1 MNNNS
6 PYGKSVRSLAA
17 SHQRSWLWGRHA
29 IMEMLAAGRWP
40 VLELLV
46 DENQSG
52 PAFDEFYELIRATE
66 LTYSRVSTRRLTEL
80 CKSEDHQ
87 GFLAQ
92 MAEFPCGMFGDLQR
106 ALQSPPPEPEPGS
119 VVLPP
124 LYVICDRLQ
133 DAHNFGAILRS
144 CDAMRVDG
152 IVIGEKSQ
160 ASITPHVARASSG
173 AVNHL
178 TIYRVPSLADAVSL
192 LKTHSVRILAATEK
206 SERPLWQADTRSPLA
221 VVIGS
226 EAIGIA
232 PELLAECETQVAIP
246 MLGGVASLN
255 AAVAAGI
262 VLYECRR
269 QQMSSPA

>member
-1 MNNNS
+1 
-6 PYGKSVRSLAA
+6 
-17 SHQRSWLWGRHA
+17 
-29 IMEMLAAGRWP
+29 MEMLAAGRWP

-52 PAFDEFYELIRATE
+52 PAFDECYQLIRE
-66 LTYSRVSTRRLTEL
+66 NDLTYSRVTARRLAEL

-92 MAEFPCGMFGDLQR
+92 MAEFPCGTFDDLQQ
-106 ALQSPPPEPEPGS
+106 ALQSPPEDAEPG
-119 VVLPP
+119 LPTLQP
-124 LYVICDRLQ
+124 LYVVCDRLQ

-178 TIYRVPSLADAVSL
+178 TIYRVPSLGDAVTL
-192 LKTHSVRILAATEK
+192 LKSRQVKIVAATEK
-206 SERPLWQADTRSPLA
+206 SEHSLWQADAHSPLA

-232 PELLAECETQVAIP
+232 PELLAECDMQVAIP

-269 QQMSSPA
+269 QQMTGPA

>member
-1 MNNNS
+1 
-6 PYGKSVRSLAA
+6 
-17 SHQRSWLWGRHA
+17 
-29 IMEMLAAGRWP
+29 MEMLAAGRWP
-40 VLELLV
+40 VMELLV

-52 PAFDEFYELIRATE
+52 PAFDEFYELIRASE
-66 LTYSRVSTRRLTEL
+66 LTYSRVSARRLTEL

-92 MAEFPCGMFGDLQR
+92 MSEFPCGTLNDLQQ
-106 ALQSPPPEPEPGS
+106 ALQNPPMEAKPGETEPGTPS
-119 VVLPP
+119 LMP

-178 TIYRVPSLADAVSL
+178 TIYRVPSLSEAVSL
-192 LKTHSVRILAATEK
+192 LKSHQVKMLAATEK
-206 SERPLWQADTRSPLA
+206 SDLALWQAETRSPLA

-226 EAIGIA
+226 EALGIA
-232 PELLAECETQVAIP
+232 PELLAECDSQVAIP

-269 QQMSSPA
+269 QQLISPA